1 MIYKLDKTYVDEAT
15 RNYEANQFLQ

>member
-1 MIYKLDKTYVDEAT
+1 MIYKLDKIYVDEAT